1 MNILPASLAAV
12 ALVLAGPTLLQTG
25 GEKPQRPPVVPVKQV
40 AVDQILGAWRLI
52 EFESPTIIKEKRQE
66 VGYLLVTDQFLSFEF
81 HMGWLNDAG
90 RRAGSTFFSGT
101 HEFEMR
107 GDSVLVL
114 TSLIGTT
121 VDPNGSEPVFEPLG
135 RKREYKVK
143 FDGARLVLMRERD
156 GQSFKF
162 ERLAA
167 SGGGLDFYGRRKQPP
182 KPVTPPDPAPAP
194 PKDRDDQ

>member
-1 MNILPASLAAV
+1 MNILPVSLAAV
-12 ALVLAGPTLLQTG
+12 VLAIAGPALLQTG
-25 GEKPQRPPVVPVKQV
+25 GEKPARPPVAPSRPPSVE
-40 AVDQILGAWRLI
+40 QILGAWRLV
-52 EFESPTIIKEKRQE
+52 EFESPTIKKEKRQE

-81 HMGWLNDAG
+81 HMGWLDDSG

-101 HEFEMR
+101 HEYEMR
-107 GDSVLVL
+107 GDSVLAL

-121 VDPNGSEPVFEPLG
+121 VDPNGSEPVFEPTG

-156 GQSFKF
+156 GQHFKF
-162 ERLAA
+162 EKLAA

-182 KPVTPPDPAPAP
+182 KPATPPAPTP
-194 PKDRDDQ
+194 PKEGEQE